1 MDYNKLTPE
10 TLSELSRIAGA
21 ENVLSGQSI
30 GADMCHDERPLYGTA
45 VPEAVVYVQDEEQ
58 VSELLRLCS
67 AARLPVTVRGAGTG
81 LAGGAVA
88 AEGGVVL
95 CTARMNRIIS
105 CDEEEMSVLVQPGVT
120 LMELNEYL
128 AARGLRYTPDPGEK
142 TATIG
147 GNAATNAGGPN
158 AFKYGSTRDNVLS
171 VRAVLPSGEAVQL
184 GCDVRKCNDGYNL
197 MQLLLGSEGTL
208 AVITELK
215 LKLRPAVKAQ
225 MGFILPFDSL
235 ESCLSAAGRLANSG
249 LSPETLEF
257 MDSDMIAF
265 SSSVSGSAVF
275 PAEMGGEHVGAV
287 LYTNFAGESDEELEA
302 VMEKVAELSEELMP
316 LDVLVV
322 DDPTLRRNVEEAHE
336 ALHMCVETRTKRFD
350 ESNAAVPPAKLAE
363 YIGEL
368 RACAEELGLTLHL
381 FGHAGDGN
389 VHAYV
394 YNDEV
399 PDEEFMS
406 RTEAFMERNYR
417 KCIEL
422 GGAVSAE
429 HGIGRG
435 KKRYLGEKVGD
446 GCLAL
451 MRSIKRAFDPEQI
464 LNPGKIF

>member
-10 TLSELSRIAGA
+10 MLSELSRIAGA

-88 AEGGVVL
+88 AEGGIVL

-128 AARGLRYTPDPGEK
+128 AERGLRYTPDPGEK

-171 VRAVLPSGEAVQL
+171 VRAVLPSGEVVQL

-215 LKLRPAVKAQ
+215 LKLCPAVKAQ

-257 MDSDMIAF
+257 MDDDMIAF

-336 ALHMCVETRTKRFD
+336 E
-350 ESNAAVPPAKLAE
+350 
-363 YIGEL
+363 
-368 RACAEELGLTLHL
+368 
-381 FGHAGDGN
+381 
-389 VHAYV
+389 
-394 YNDEV
+394 
-399 PDEEFMS
+399 
-406 RTEAFMERNYR
+406 
-417 KCIEL
+417 
-422 GGAVSAE
+422 
-429 HGIGRG
+429 IGRAH
-435 KKRYLGEKVGD
+435 V
-446 GCLAL
+446 
-451 MRSIKRAFDPEQI
+451 
-464 LNPGKIF
+464 

>member
-88 AEGGVVL
+88 AEGGIVL

-128 AARGLRYTPDPGEK
+128 AERGLRYTPDPGEK

-171 VRAVLPSGEAVQL
+171 VRAVLPSGEVVQL

-215 LKLRPAVKAQ
+215 LKL
-225 MGFILPFDSL
+225 SL
-235 ESCLSAAGRLANSG
+235 
-249 LSPETLEF
+249 
-257 MDSDMIAF
+257 I
-265 SSSVSGSAVF
+265 
-275 PAEMGGEHVGAV
+275 H
-287 LYTNFAGESDEELEA
+287 
-302 VMEKVAELSEELMP
+302 
-316 LDVLVV
+316 
-322 DDPTLRRNVEEAHE
+322 
-336 ALHMCVETRTKRFD
+336 
-350 ESNAAVPPAKLAE
+350 
-363 YIGEL
+363 I
-368 RACAEELGLTLHL
+368 
-381 FGHAGDGN
+381 
-389 VHAYV
+389 
-394 YNDEV
+394 
-399 PDEEFMS
+399 
-406 RTEAFMERNYR
+406 
-417 KCIEL
+417 
-422 GGAVSAE
+422 
-429 HGIGRG
+429 
-435 KKRYLGEKVGD
+435 
-446 GCLAL
+446 
-451 MRSIKRAFDPEQI
+451 
-464 LNPGKIF
+464 